1 MGLLPKRSNAGFSP
15 LQRTPNPSPA
25 TSAFLVVQGLV
36 VVLTADYL
44 IAAAQSRQSTFST
57 AMHGLGVISTPP
69 PFKVLHQG
77 TQKSQ
82 ESLQNRKPD

>member
-25 TSAFLVVQGLV
+25 TSAFLVIQGLV

-57 AMHGLGVISTPP
+57 ALHGLNVIKTPP
-69 PFKVLHQG
+69 PFNALHQG
-77 TQKSQ
+77 TRKSQ
-82 ESLQNRKPD
+82 QALQNQKPD